1 MQKTPKIM
9 NMIQFVLSILLTTLM
24 TSLLVSEFCFA
35 QEKNNEA
42 GKFFSEATLS
52 TNYIV
57 KGLTQTLGDPVFQG
71 GMGYNFGM
79 FRGGLFASNVRFPTE
94 NEHLQLKPY
103 LQFVVDFT
111 PDYIMYVGYEMS
123 NYYKSGDR
131 NFTETSIGMSVYG
144 YKLMFLQS
152 TNFEATQ
159 EASSHI
165 AFSKTFDIP
174 WSLKLEASLQS
185 NSPQAVDTYKS
196 YLDLGLK
203 VRYDYQNMEVFSKL
217 TGTSNSSQFSDKR
230 GDYNIYVGVSAR
242 L

>member
-1 MQKTPKIM
+1 MI
-9 NMIQFVLSILLTTLM
+9 MIQFVLSVLFTNLLAIN
-24 TSLLVSEFCFA
+24 FCFA

-57 KGLTQTLGDPVFQG
+57 KGLTQTMNDPVFQG

-103 LQFVVDFT
+103 LQFVVDFN
-111 PDYIMYVGYEMS
+111 PDYIMYVGYELS

-131 NFTETSIGMSVYG
+131 NYTETSIGLSVYG
-144 YKLMFLQS
+144 YKLMFIQS

-165 AFSKTFDIP
+165 ELSKSFDIP
-174 WSLKLEASLQS
+174 WTLKLETSLQS

-196 YLDLGLK
+196 YFDLGLK
-203 VRYDYQNMEVFSKL
+203 VRYDYQNMEVFTKL

-230 GDYNIYVGVSAR
+230 GDYNLYVGVSAR